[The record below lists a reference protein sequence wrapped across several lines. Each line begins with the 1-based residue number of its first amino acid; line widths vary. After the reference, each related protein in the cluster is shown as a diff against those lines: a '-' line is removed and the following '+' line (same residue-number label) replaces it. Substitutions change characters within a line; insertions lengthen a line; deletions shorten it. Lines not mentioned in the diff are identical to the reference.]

1 MRHYSQYAKVLGIAL
16 VGLWAVLAIHPLD
29 RSDWLLENLL
39 VFVAAPLLIFH
50 GPRLSFDDGTWTCLF
65 LFFALHLLGAHWTYA
80 EVPVGDLFGGR
91 NHFDRV
97 VHFCY
102 GLLMAKPTL
111 DLFAARARPEGIWRW
126 IMPVLFLVSHGVVYE
141 VLEWFAAE
149 LFGGGLGTAFLG
161 TQGDEWDAQKDV
173 ALASLG
179 AAIGVSVW
187 QLAAMR
193 AAAGRDRLSRG
204 RSAGA
209 SAPPRG

>member
-1 MRHYSQYAKVLGIAL
+1 MARYSIYARGLGFAL
-16 VGLWAVLAIHPLD
+16 LVIWAVLAIHPFD

-39 VFVAAPLLIFH
+39 VFVAVPLLLRH
-50 GPRLSFDDGTWTCLF
+50 GPRLGFDDGTWTCLF
-65 LFFALHLLGAHWTYA
+65 IFFALHLVGAHWTYA
-80 EVPVGDLFGGR
+80 EVPVGSLFGGR
-91 NHFDRV
+91 NHFDRL

-111 DLFAARARPEGIWRW
+111 DLFAARAQPVGIWKW

-149 LFGGGLGTAFLG
+149 LFGGELGVAFLG

-179 AAIGVSVW
+179 AVLGVTAW
-187 QLAAMR
+187 QLVSHR
-193 AAAGRDRLSRG
+193 SRAGRS
-204 RSAGA
+204 
-209 SAPPRG
+209 

>member
-1 MRHYSQYAKVLGIAL
+1 MARYSSYAKGLGIAL
-16 VGLWAVLAIHPLD
+16 AILWAVLAVDPFD

-39 VFVAAPLLIFH
+39 VFVTVPLLVAY
-50 GPRLSFDDGTWTCLF
+50 GPRLGFDDGTWTCLF
-65 LFFALHLLGAHWTYA
+65 IFFALHLVGAHWTYA
-80 EVPVGDLFGGR
+80 EVPVGDIFGDR

-111 DLFAARARPEGIWRW
+111 DLFAARARPQGIWMW
-126 IMPVLFLVSHGVVYE
+126 IMPVLFLVSHGVIYE

-149 LFGGGLGTAFLG
+149 LFGGGLGAAFLG

-179 AAIGVSVW
+179 SAIGVTAWLV
-187 QLAAMR
+187 LA
-193 AAAGRDRLSRG
+193 GL
-204 RSAGA
+204 RSGT
-209 SAPPRG
+209 R